1 MSGNLL
7 LSHPR
12 FREAA
17 GYYEKVFGLELLEET
32 ENEVGLKAGDDLI
45 LYVEGGESGFV
56 FEFNVPNIEVAR
68 AELEEAG
75 CTTLVWEGKGGRCYM
90 QDPFGFVFNLWEK
103 AD

>member
-56 FEFNVPNIEVAR
+56 FEFNVPKGRPVLHAR
-68 AELEEAG
+68 SFRIRVQ
-75 CTTLVWEGKGGRCYM
+75 LVGEGRLRAKSIFS
-90 QDPFGFVFNLWEK
+90 P
-103 AD
+103 AP